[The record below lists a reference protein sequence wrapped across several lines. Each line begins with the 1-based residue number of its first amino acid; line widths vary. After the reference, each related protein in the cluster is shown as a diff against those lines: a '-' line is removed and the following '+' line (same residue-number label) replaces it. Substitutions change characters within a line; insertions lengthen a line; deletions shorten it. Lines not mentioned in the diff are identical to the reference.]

1 MSVSS
6 KEFLEIQA
14 TIEFIFTL
22 KHVRDMII
30 TCSTS
35 NHEVSISYDEKA
47 IYILQTIKVGQQ
59 QYSLFYNTGGCDKV
73 SRYNAIKT
81 IGDKVVQEL
90 LGPISIVGGGNAEVK
105 TTHGIYKNLMVF
117 NGNDTLFGGV
127 CLGQITVQ
135 FPNYPLQG
143 RVEKDV
149 NDSYK
154 QTGGD
159 MKNCDAMQCND
170 EMTKR

>member
-1 MSVSS
+1 MSVLS

-22 KHVRDMII
+22 KRVSDMII
-30 TCSTS
+30 TYSTN
-35 NHEVSISYDEKA
+35 NHEDSISYEEKA

-59 QYSLFYNTGGCDKV
+59 QYSLFYNTGCCDMI

-81 IGDKVVQEL
+81 IGDKVVQEHF
-90 LGPISIVGGGNAEVK
+90 GPISIVGGGNAEVK
-105 TTHGIYKNLMVF
+105 TTHGTYKNLMVF
-117 NGNDTLFGGV
+117 NGNDTLFGCV
-127 CLGQITVQ
+127 CLGQISVQ

-143 RVEKDV
+143 RVEKDA
-149 NDSYK
+149 NNSYK
-154 QTGGD
+154 QIGGD

-170 EMTKR
+170 GKKR

>member
-127 CLGQITVQ
+127 SWSNYSTISKLSIT
-135 FPNYPLQG
+135 